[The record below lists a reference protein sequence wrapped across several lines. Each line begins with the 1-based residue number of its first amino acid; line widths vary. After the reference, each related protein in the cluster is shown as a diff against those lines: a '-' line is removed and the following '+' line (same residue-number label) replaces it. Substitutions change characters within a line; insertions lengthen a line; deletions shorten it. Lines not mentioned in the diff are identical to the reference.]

1 MSVLTSRSYVKHN
14 TLCTGLHSALLRARP
29 ALRLQTLTRQSAG
42 VRTGANAFKAQVS
55 CQHGRQPV
63 RRSAA
68 THIQVRAEE
77 DMLEPV
83 PAWRK
88 VVSFLLKSSAAV
100 ALVLA
105 LTFGSISSAEA
116 ARSGGRMGGS
126 GFSAARS
133 GSSSYSGGSSSRSYG
148 GSLGG
153 SSSRSYGGS
162 TVGSTSTTP
171 LSNTATPAVSSNGGD
186 SSSTGY
192 GSFFGPGLAGGYGY
206 GYGGGFGG
214 PVVVQRSDGGSGLI
228 TILVVIA
235 AIFVISQ
242 VAGNFAGNDNGS
254 GGGQATVCTVQVGLL
269 GSARGL
275 QRDLERIA
283 GRADTNTPDGLHYVL
298 QETVLS
304 LLRNPD
310 YCVYGDGGTKNPRG
324 LDGAEDAF
332 NEVVLQERG
341 KFKEETLVNV
351 GGRSRRSSLKS
362 RGDGMSEL
370 IVVTI
375 IVAAEGGVKV
385 PKISSRE
392 ELTKALNKLGAL
404 RSEQILA
411 VEVMWTPQD
420 ENDTY
425 TRDELF
431 LDYPTLNTL

>member
-1 MSVLTSRSYVKHN
+1 MLTASNSMMTMNSCHVRRSTICSGFN
-14 TLCTGLHSALLRARP
+14 APLIRPRP
-29 ALRLQTLTRQSAG
+29 ALKLFTVLNQREGRVPSHSQRPL
-42 VRTGANAFKAQVS
+42 VS
-55 CQHGRQPV
+55 CQHSPLSQTRKALHTPEV
-63 RRSAA
+63 C
-68 THIQVRAEE
+68 
-77 DMLEPV
+77 LEAGVQKPV
-83 PAWRK
+83 PAWQRLA
-88 VVSFLLKSSAAV
+88 SFLLKSTAMV
-100 ALVLA
+100 ALALA
-105 LTFGSISSAEA
+105 LTFVGVSSAEA

-126 GFSAARS
+126 SFSAARS
-133 GSSSYSGGSSSRSYG
+133 GGGSYSSGSSSRSYG
-148 GSLGG
+148 GSIGGG

-162 TVGSTSTTP
+162 T
-171 LSNTATPAVSSNGGD
+171 
-186 SSSTGY
+186 GY
-192 GSFFGPGLAGGYGY
+192 GSFLGPGLAGGYGYGY

-214 PVVVQRSDGGSGLI
+214 PVVQRSDGGSGFI
-228 TILVVIA
+228 TILVVVAALFIA
-235 AIFVISQ
+235 SQ
-242 VAGNFAGNDNGS
+242 VASNVFGNSDDGDSGS
-254 GGGQATVCTVQVGLL
+254 GRSTVCKLQVGLL
-269 GSARGL
+269 GSARSL

-351 GGRSRRSSLKS
+351 GGRSKRSSLKS
-362 RGDGMSEL
+362 RSDGMSEL
-370 IVVTI
+370 IVVTL

-385 PKISSRE
+385 PKVTSRE
-392 ELTKALNKLGAL
+392 DLTKALNKLGAL

-411 VEVMWTPQD
+411 VEVMWTPQAED
-420 ENDTY
+420 DYY

>member
-153 SSSRSYGGS
+153 SSSRSYGG
-162 TVGSTSTTP
+162 
-171 LSNTATPAVSSNGGD
+171 
-186 SSSTGY
+186 STGY

>member
-1 MSVLTSRSYVKHN
+1 MAARSSAQMSVLTSCSHIKHD
-14 TLCTGLHSALLRARP
+14 TPCAGFHSPLLRAR
-29 ALRLQTLTRQSAG
+29 AGLRLQTLKRQSAG
-42 VRTGANAFKAQVS
+42 VRTGVNACKPQVR
-55 CQHGRQPV
+55 CQHGRQPM
-63 RRSAA
+63 RRSASTA
-68 THIQVRAEE
+68 TQVRAEE

-83 PAWRK
+83 PAWRQL
-88 VVSFLLKSSAAV
+88 VSFLLKSSAVV
-100 ALVLA
+100 ALTLA

-153 SSSRSYGGS
+153 SSSRSYGG
-162 TVGSTSTTP
+162 T
-171 LSNTATPAVSSNGGD
+171 
-186 SSSTGY
+186 TGY

-214 PVVVQRSDGGSGLI
+214 PVVVQRSDGGNGLI

-242 VAGNFAGNDNGS
+242 VVGNFAGNDDGS

-310 YCVYGDGGTKNPRG
+310 YCVYGDGSTKNPRG